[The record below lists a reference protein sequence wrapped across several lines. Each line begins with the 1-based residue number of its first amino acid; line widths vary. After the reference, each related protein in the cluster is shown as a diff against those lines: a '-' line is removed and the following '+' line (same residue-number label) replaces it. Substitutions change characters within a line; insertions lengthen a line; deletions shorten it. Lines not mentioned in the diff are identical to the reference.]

1 MVDIERA
8 RNIVRVVSVGVLVQ
22 TLPVVLVTL
31 VLLVTLGLTSS
42 HCISW
47 AYLLPYIQVKRD
59 LSVCI
64 CIYLWIPVDISISI
78 SPLTALASGPLE
90 SCQARPSQS
99 SSYVCLSSI
108 IKLKF
113 HFSRPILFPE
123 RFFFFFF
130 SLFQPNFSLLFSVWI
145 FHFSFSRRYQRAA
158 HTIACY
164 HGLSIGLVWP
174 PLWGLFI
181 SGYWVLAG
189 LVTSV

>member
-8 RNIVRVVSVGVLVQ
+8 RNIVRVVSVGVLVH

-78 SPLTALASGPLE
+78 SPLTALASGPLA

-130 SLFQPNFSLLFSVWI
+130 HFSSQI
-145 FHFSFSRRYQRAA
+145 FHFCFQCGFFTFHFPGAIREQ
-158 HTIACY
+158 HT
-164 HGLSIGLVWP
+164 LSHAITGYLWDLYG
-174 PLWGLFI
+174 PLYGASL
-181 SGYWVLAG
+181 SVGTGYWLA
-189 LVTSV
+189 